1 MPTIEVQAVP
11 VQVQTTQ
18 VQPGAFTTDICDC
31 CQDCP
36 TCCAVTWCAPIVL
49 GQLWERLKG
58 PAGSCLKVSLLLW
71 GAYMAL
77 SFWSYKDAKSR
88 AEEALEAMR
97 SKPTQAY
104 NSYAPLD
111 EGLPGFNSLLDMCQ
125 GILGIIFIVML
136 AKLRAVVRQRD
147 GSAFREFQPS
157 RTRRRLHPSCSPN
170 AARRVV
176 SPPLSTR
183 SLTSPFPSLPWPRTV
198 SERQCHGCED
208 CCCSFWCSV
217 SSAAIRRAC
226 RHASPALSR

>member
-1 MPTIEVQAVP
+1 
-11 VQVQTTQ
+11 
-18 VQPGAFTTDICDC
+18 
-31 CQDCP
+31 
-36 TCCAVTWCAPIVL
+36 
-49 GQLWERLKG
+49 
-58 PAGSCLKVSLLLW
+58 
-71 GAYMAL
+71 MAL
-77 SFWSYKDAKSR
+77 SFLGYLKDAKSR
-88 AEEALEAMR
+88 AEEAH
-97 SKPTQAY
+97 

-111 EGLPGFNSLLDMCQ
+111 DDEANSLLVMCQ
-125 GILGIIFIVML
+125 WILGIIFIVML